1 MSSILISVTH
11 LLGAGHLTR
20 AATIGRALV
29 AAGHRVTLVT
39 GGKSA
44 ELTDFRGLS
53 VIQLPV
59 VQGTFDLK
67 SLLDEHGNSA
77 TEDLLSRRRAAL
89 VAACE
94 AAAPDVVITEL
105 FPFGRRLLANEFDAL
120 LRAACSRNP
129 RPLIVSS
136 IRDIVSAPSKPSRL
150 VDARRRLATY
160 YHAVLFHGDPTF
172 LPLDV
177 SWPVDD
183 ALHSKLH
190 ATGYVDGLER
200 VPAGPPPEGRDVLVS
215 GGSSGA
221 AIRLYAAALAAAPL
235 VPDLRWRFLVGG
247 GVAEGQFDSLVAA
260 ASGNVKV
267 ERARSDFRV
276 LLRSCAV
283 SVSQCG
289 YNTAVDILRTGPLA
303 VFVPFE
309 GEGETEQRLR
319 AERLSAMGFGEVVLE
334 SELSPET
341 LASAVRA
348 ALNSPMRSAPQI
360 RLDGAERTVATIE
373 TLLESSAQSSES
385 GGADAGRGC

>member
-20 AATIGRALV
+20 AAAIGRALG

-39 GGKSA
+39 GGRSA

-77 TEDLLSRRRAAL
+77 TEDLLSRRRATL

-160 YHAVLFHGDPTF
+160 YDAVLFHGDPTF

-183 ALHSKLH
+183 ALRLTLH
-190 ATGYVDGLER
+190 ATGYVDR
-200 VPAGPPPEGRDVLVS
+200 VEPVLSAGPPPERSEVLVS
-215 GGSSGA
+215 GGSSAA
-221 AIRLYAAALAAAPL
+221 AIRLYAAALGAAPL

-247 GVAEGQFDSLVAA
+247 GVAAGQFESLVAA

-267 ERARSDFRV
+267 ERARADFRV

-283 SVSQCG
+283 SISQCG

-319 AERLSAMGFGEVVLE
+319 AERLSAMGFGEVVPE
-334 SELSPET
+334 SELSAET
-341 LASAVRA
+341 LASAIRA
-348 ALNSPMRSAPQI
+348 VLESPVRSAPRI

-373 TLLESSAQSSES
+373 TLLESCTVF
-385 GGADAGRGC
+385 GIGRR